1 MKTYK
6 FFQDCKI
13 KVWDRTHFTIE
24 ANSYEEAVAELERH
38 KDTPVSQME
47 SNHNIVVTCNE
58 LQYDTQVQMKVSE
71 NEGFSTIDLYND
83 KCEEI
88 MNNATI

>member
-38 KDTPVSQME
+38 KYTPISQVD
-47 SNHNIVVTCNE
+47 SDHNITVTCNE
-58 LQYDTQVQMKVSE
+58 LLYDNSTQMTVAE

-88 MNNATI
+88 MNNAQ